1 MDKKESSF
9 MALVGL
15 VCPLKGEK
23 KLLLK
28 QKKLGFSVKVN
39 TVLQIVWKTIEK
51 ANHTGKSL
59 WRSQF
64 LLKFHDQTLA
74 LQLY

>member
-39 TVLQIVWKTIEK
+39 TVLQIV
-51 ANHTGKSL
+51 
-59 WRSQF
+59 
-64 LLKFHDQTLA
+64 
-74 LQLY
+74 